1 MSISIL
7 QVKDYS
13 CEKSCYEAN
22 LTGLCCEAAG
32 LTSKQLAISSFRLVF
47 DNGNLKKKSVCCPK
61 AKMRVNDIYDDKI
74 RPFSRA
80 AVAKSNNRRNAKAI
94 KQSPG

>member
-7 QVKDYS
+7 QVKDYL

-22 LTGLCCEAAG
+22 LTGLFCEAAG

-47 DNGNLKKKSVCCPK
+47 DNGNLKKKKRLLP
-61 AKMRVNDIYDDKI
+61 
-74 RPFSRA
+74 
-80 AVAKSNNRRNAKAI
+80 
-94 KQSPG
+94 